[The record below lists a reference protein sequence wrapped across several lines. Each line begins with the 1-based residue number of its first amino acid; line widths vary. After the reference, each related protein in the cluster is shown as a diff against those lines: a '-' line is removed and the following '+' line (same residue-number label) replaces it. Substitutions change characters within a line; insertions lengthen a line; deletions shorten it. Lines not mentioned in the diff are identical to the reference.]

1 MHLEAT
7 CDLRDGEQLDL
18 VALPIAEQLEDSL
31 SDGLHERQVESW
43 GHCPVIRR
51 AHLDALQLT
60 SELSRQ
66 IGHYPCPLYGNGA
79 YCAFLPHTVCP
90 CFATVNPLRCGPRPG
105 GLRWWPVSPEPVPSR
120 EALESQARRLL
131 ELARERTGASVE
143 RMVKTFGDL
152 QPRGAVTRRSWYD
165 WQERPETVSLLTGLA
180 AMHALGPEA
189 SMELLF
195 GEAAGAVAGVDSATR
210 DDRMDQLQTAVEDAM
225 TELMQLRERVEGF
238 VVPELQRQGELL
250 ATVLAD
256 GTDAG
261 ASEAAEQ
268 QTPEDRGRAAER

>member
-1 MHLEAT
+1 
-7 CDLRDGEQLDL
+7 
-18 VALPIAEQLEDSL
+18 
-31 SDGLHERQVESW
+31 
-43 GHCPVIRR
+43 
-51 AHLDALQLT
+51 
-60 SELSRQ
+60 
-66 IGHYPCPLYGNGA
+66 
-79 YCAFLPHTVCP
+79 
-90 CFATVNPLRCGPRPG
+90 
-105 GLRWWPVSPEPVPSR
+105 VSPEPVPSR

-195 GEAAGAVAGVDSATR
+195 GETARVAAGVDSATR
-210 DDRMDQLQTAVEDAM
+210 DDRMDQLQAAVEDAM

-256 GTDAG
+256 GKDAG
-261 ASEAAEQ
+261 ASKAAEK